1 MNRQK
6 PSAMFHIFFPVEK
19 GYYLTGVYIGFALTN

>member
-6 PSAMFHIFFPVEK
+6 PSAMFHIYFPVEK
-19 GYYLTGVYIGFALTN
+19 GYLTGVYIGFALTN